1 MGILDKVKKV
11 IDWKPPSSKQSG
23 ITDADTLYSDKTISY
38 VEMYYNDNIR
48 VVHGNKD
55 GTFDQSIDYRHGR
68 PTKDSIPLK
77 TNIDNEYYLDGS
89 ESKTHYIMT
98 KTLHYKFIVSEIV
111 GLMVGMLNNKKHFH
125 IY

>member
-48 VVHGNKD
+48 VVHGNQRRNY
-55 GTFDQSIDYRHGR
+55 DQSIDYRHGR
-68 PTKDSIPLK
+68 P
-77 TNIDNEYYLDGS
+77 
-89 ESKTHYIMT
+89 H
-98 KTLHYKFIVSEIV
+98 
-111 GLMVGMLNNKKHFH
+111 
-125 IY
+125 

>member
-48 VVHGNKD
+48 VVNGNKD
-55 GTFDQSIDYRHGR
+55 GTMTRSTDLRY
-68 PTKDSIPLK
+68 KVVPLK
-77 TNIDNEYYLDGS
+77 IPYQ
-89 ESKTHYIMT
+89 
-98 KTLHYKFIVSEIV
+98 
-111 GLMVGMLNNKKHFH
+111 
-125 IY
+125 